1 MIVWNLKA
9 KFNFKSDSFNHNIV
23 HSDVE
28 DSIAQ
33 DWYDKTFEE
42 LEIGDG
48 DTLYFSKNKKV
59 DG

>member
-1 MIVWNLKA
+1 M
-9 KFNFKSDSFNHNIV
+9 SDRFNHNIV